1 MSAGLSDNDKA
12 LNYYRAAVEDRR
24 PDFVPA
30 KVRLV
35 RRVCG
40 DGPFRS
46 TRAEPGDHVCNSN
59 QWGAVSVMAS
69 NGQMLGVKPS
79 EFEVI
84 EWRENSTSANA

>member
-1 MSAGLSDNDKA
+1 MNATSDIEKA
-12 LNYYRAAVEDRR
+12 LNYYRAAVEDGR

-30 KVRLV
+30 RVRLA

-46 TRAEPGDHVCNSN
+46 LRAEPGDYVCESN
-59 QWGAVSVMAS
+59 EWGAVSVTTS
-69 NGQMLGVKPS
+69 NGQRLGVKPA

-84 EWRENSTSANA
+84 EWRENLGSANA